1 MATPHNG
8 IIKGNIYSIQ
18 YNTQSKAFLLACT
31 SSFHYVVYLYKP
43 YFLQG
48 TSHCMYIQFVFV
60 NVYFKCTTQRFAQ
73 EGGFG
78 QTHEI

>member
-1 MATPHNG
+1 MMATPHNG
-8 IIKGNIYSIQ
+8 IIKGNTAYIQ

-48 TSHCMYIQFVFV
+48 TSHCMYSLYLYSF
-60 NVYFKCTTQRFAQ
+60 FKCTTQRFAQ